1 MTTCADAAKCGVPA
15 GTKLQF
21 TLPYAVGSA
30 ATKQLMEAEQASWQQ
45 AGIKVTLSMG
55 SFNTVIGNA
64 VPCTG
69 KSCTWEIAIWGGWIF
84 APDYYPC
91 GELLFQTGAGSN
103 SGSYS
108 DKKKDTLIKGT
119 NFGDATLAALRTTSR
134 RSCRSSGSRTRP
146 PSHRDQQEP
155 AGRDA
160 VEPAAELNPENWYF
174 TK

>member
-1 MTTCADAAKCGVPA
+1 MPA

-21 TLPYAVGSA
+21 SLPYAVGSA

-45 AGIKVTLSMG
+45 AGIKVNLTVG

-69 KSCTWEIAIWGGWIF
+69 KSCTWEMAFWGGWIY
-84 APDYYPC
+84 APDFYPS

-108 DKKKDTLIKGT
+108 DKKNDALIKDT
-119 NFGDATLAALRTTSR
+119 NFGDATLAAWQNYLVTQL
-134 RSCRSSGSRTRP
+134 P
-146 PSHRDQQEP
+146 VFWQPN
-155 AGRDA
+155 
-160 VEPAAELNPENWYF
+160 AAAQLTEIRKNLKGVVPQNPLQSINPEDWFF